1 MEKSNVIQLPV
12 ITRLDLDPQSV
23 LEGAVEAELTGI
35 VICGYTKDGEE
46 FFAASFADG
55 GEVLWL
61 IERLKMKLLRMPE
74 TEEPL

>member
-1 MEKSNVIQLPV
+1 MNDNVITLPV
-12 ITRLDLDPQSV
+12 VSRLNSDPSRV
-23 LEGAVEAELTGI
+23 IEDAVKAELTDI

-46 FFAASFADG
+46 YFAASFADG